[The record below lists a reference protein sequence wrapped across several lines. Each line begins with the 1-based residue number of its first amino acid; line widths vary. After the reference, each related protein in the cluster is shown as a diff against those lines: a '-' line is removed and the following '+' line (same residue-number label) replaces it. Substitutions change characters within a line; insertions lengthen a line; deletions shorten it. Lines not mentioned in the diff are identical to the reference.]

1 MRRFGAPVLIAAVV
15 IAAPALAALT
25 PTDVAV
31 AAADCQA
38 ATRVVGDVDGDGKS
52 DLLVGVPAWSSNTG
66 EVDLRLTTAP
76 SEILTLTTS
85 GLGIDKQGNAFG
97 AAVVLADLN
106 DDGCSDIIVGA
117 PGANSGA
124 GQVHIVLGA
133 EDGFEATGGQT
144 LNSGATSGDRF
155 GSSLAIA
162 PNQAGTG
169 FDLWVGAPLDN
180 VDSATDAGS
189 VVHYVI
195 KNINGDLDVDSV
207 ETITQNSP
215 GVPGSAERSDHF
227 GDELSATVRGVLVGD
242 QHEDVGNATDAG
254 SITLLSNIDI
264 DPGFDQALG
273 WSQASR
279 GVPGNAETGDHFGA
293 AVSAFGEHIAAG
305 VPDED
310 VNGSANA
317 GMVQLFSWSS
327 ATPVPTGEVKQYI
340 PGVPGK
346 VEAGDRFGAAA
357 VHGRNMGGC
366 SDGSTQIAIGA
377 PGEDIKINGL
387 SMVDAGTAVI
397 FTPPPGSSC
406 IHGVDQGNPLSDGPE
421 KGDRFGITLA
431 LGRHGDDSA
440 SDRAYIGVP
449 GEDGGAG
456 MVQSTPVGSGANSA
470 GIIVGGSFKSS
481 VGYSGGAQ
489 ASMSYGTVIASPAG
503 E

>member
-1 MRRFGAPVLIAAVV
+1 MTAVAV
-15 IAAPALAALT
+15 SALT
-25 PTDVAV
+25 PMDVAV

-38 ATRVVGDVDGDGKS
+38 ATRIGGDVDGDGKS
-52 DLLVGVPAWSSNTG
+52 DLLVGVPARSSNTG
-66 EVDLRLTTAP
+66 EVDLRLSTAQ
-76 SEILTLTTS
+76 SDILTLTKS
-85 GLGIDKQGNAFG
+85 GLGTDKQGNAFG
-97 AAVVLADLN
+97 AAVALADLN
-106 DDGCSDIIVGA
+106 EDGCSDIIVGA
-117 PGANSGA
+117 PGANTGG

-133 EDGFEATGGQT
+133 QDGFEATGGQT
-144 LNSGATSGDRF
+144 LDGDAASGDRF

-189 VVHYVI
+189 VAHYLI
-195 KNINGDLDVDSV
+195 KNVNGDLDVDSV

-215 GVPGSAERSDHF
+215 RVPGSAEKSDHF
-227 GDELSATVRGVLVGD
+227 GAALSATARGVLIGD

-254 SITLLSNIDI
+254 SITLLSNIDDA
-264 DPGFDQALG
+264 DPAFDQALG

-293 AVSAFGEHIAAG
+293 AVSVFGEHIATG

-317 GMVQLFSWSS
+317 GMVQLFSWSA

-357 VHGRNMGGC
+357 VLGRNLGGC
-366 SDGSTQIAIGA
+366 SDGSIQLAIGA
-377 PGEDIKINGL
+377 PGEDVKINGL

-397 FTPPPGSSC
+397 FTPPPGNSC

-421 KGDRFGITLA
+421 KGDRFGTTLA
-431 LGRHGDDSA
+431 LGRHGDDGG

-449 GEDGGAG
+449 GEDGSAG
-456 MVQSTPVGSGANSA
+456 IVQSTPVGSGANSA
-470 GIIVGGSFKSS
+470 AVIVGGSFTSS

-489 ASMSYGTVIASPAG
+489 SGMSYGSVIASPAG